1 MNKNKSL
8 KDRLVNKKYIGFVIA
23 IISLWLLALI
33 GWGIY
38 NKVNEGNNKDIAVV
52 SFGDGENKIEVNR
65 NGDVK
70 IQTPFGTYYQ
80 RWSKEKIENF
90 FSKFNKLDFDQLTS
104 FVGEG
109 LMIEL
114 TTGNGTVISF
124 AYYDGLEE
132 MVKEM
137 QEELEETYRENKEEL
152 NIGKYQPD
160 YYFQDN
166 INEYGQAELSD
177 ENEGEMMY
185 FGEGEDL
192 GRGDSYEEN
201 NENPWNTSNIGAD
214 DKNFECKEIDPVTGK
229 KIIISNTV
237 CGK

>member
-1 MNKNKSL
+1 MEKKKKL
-8 KDRLVNKKYIGFVIA
+8 KDRLTNKKYIGFVVA
-23 IISLWLLALI
+23 IIALWLLALI
-33 GWGIY
+33 SWGIY
-38 NKVNEGNNKDIAVV
+38 NKVNEGKNKDVAVI

-114 TTGNGTVISF
+114 TMGNGTVITF
-124 AYYDGLEE
+124 AYNDSLEDE
-132 MVKEM
+132 VKEL
-137 QEELEETYRENKEEL
+137 QEELEASYEENVT
-152 NIGKYQPD
+152 NIDKFQPD

-177 ENEGEMMY
+177 DSEGEMMY

-192 GRGDSYEEN
+192 GRGDSYEEDN
-201 NENPWNTSNIGAD
+201 DNPWNTSDIGSG
-214 DKNFECKEIDPVTGK
+214 DKTFECKEIDPVTGK